1 MLKEVILTIVACT
14 CILIAGCTATDRL
27 LDHTEVPGLM
37 PEESA
42 KMMSAPASEQYLPP
56 SDIMREGGS
65 KNADSIADIS
75 TEPKIIRTANLQLEV
90 TDVRNITTEIQSI
103 AESALGTVQSSSV
116 SAGYN
121 NQYSGTITIRIPSE
135 KFEMVVQEIESLG
148 KVLSSSTSADDVT
161 EEYVDLAAQKN
172 AQTNQLAQYNRILV
186 QAVNVSEILEVQR
199 EIERVQVDLD
209 RIVGR
214 MKYLD
219 SRVSLSTISI
229 RLTEPAR
236 VTTSTGYSIATV
248 ISEGIEGFISTLV
261 WLVVACMTFLPLIL
275 VGGAGYLIYKR
286 WKKTS

>member
-1 MLKEVILTIVACT
+1 MLKEVILITVACT
-14 CILIAGCTATDRL
+14 CMLVAGCTATDRL
-27 LDHTEVPGLM
+27 LDQTELPGVV

-42 KMMSAPASEQYLPP
+42 KMMAAPASEQYYP
-56 SDIMREGGS
+56 SSDVVSEGAS
-65 KNADSIADIS
+65 RNTASPTIIPTDQ
-75 TEPKIIRTANLQLEV
+75 KIIRTADIQVEV
-90 TDVRNITTEIQSI
+90 VDVRNSTTKIQSI
-103 AESALGTVQSSSV
+103 AERAQGTVQSSSV
-116 SAGYN
+116 NAGYN

-135 KFEMVVQEIESLG
+135 KFEMVIQEIESLG

-172 AQTNQLAQYNRILV
+172 AQTNQLAQYNRILT

-236 VTTSTGYSIATV
+236 VTTSTGYSIPSV
-248 ISEGIEGFISTLV
+248 ISEGIEGFVSTLV

-275 VGGAGYLIYKR
+275 AGGAGYLIYKR